1 MKYVLSQNSEQMTTT
16 SHHYT
21 SNYTCGG
28 GIRTR
33 DSTILWTNIV

>member
-21 SNYTCGG
+21 CDS

-33 DSTILWTNIV
+33 DSIDPTL